1 MTELLSLHLRETTVD
16 AFWLLSCSFSLILI
30 AVASARQERLIALV
44 FNGFYRLQKDEAFNH
59 DSERISPSTF
69 VLLTINFFIGAS
81 LSIFLLLDT
90 KNQLIN
96 SYLIA
101 VLTPLIL
108 MVYWKSGQWLILVL
122 VGKHPIVRQLKYHL
136 RFAICTAGF
145 FFLISAII
153 ISLNK
158 SLSGYVF
165 LVLSM
170 GFLFTCINRIG
181 KGLVAAWF
189 NGIKWYYILLY
200 FCVVEVL
207 PLVCFFIYLG
217 KYYASV
223 VK

>member
-30 AVASARQERLIALV
+30 AIASARQERLIALV
-44 FNGFYRLQKDEAFNH
+44 LSGFYRLQKDDAFNH

-90 KNQLIN
+90 KKQLTN

-101 VLTPLIL
+101 VLAPLIL
-108 MVYWKSGQWLILVL
+108 MLYWKSGQWLILVL
-122 VGKHPIVRQLKYHL
+122 VGKHPIIRQLKYHL

-145 FFLISAII
+145 FFAVSAII

-170 GFLFTCINRIG
+170 GILFTCINRIG

-189 NGIKWYYILLY
+189 NGIRWYYILLY
-200 FCVVEVL
+200 FCAVEVL
-207 PLVCFFIYLG
+207 PMIALYVFFGSKLY
-217 KYYASV
+217 SF